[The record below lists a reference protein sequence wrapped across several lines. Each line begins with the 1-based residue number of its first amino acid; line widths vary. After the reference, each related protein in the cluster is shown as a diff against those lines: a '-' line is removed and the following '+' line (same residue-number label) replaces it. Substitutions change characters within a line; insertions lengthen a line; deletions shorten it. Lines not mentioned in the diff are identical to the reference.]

1 MCSLVGLNVIDLQR
15 IRIGNLKLNDLK
27 VGEWKMVKNDSRK
40 DLLNISK
47 EENKKTRKKVRQ
59 RVDSTK
65 PRLHKKILNG
75 KRKTFHQD
83 IVLSNLNKRLQGIDN
98 KQPYV
103 TLKNLGDRELGTEK
117 SQLLSQLET

>member
-1 MCSLVGLNVIDLQR
+1 MCSLVGLDVIDLQR

-27 VGEWKMVKNDSRK
+27 IGEWKMVKNDSRK
-40 DLLNISK
+40 DILK
-47 EENKKTRKKVRQ
+47 KGEPFRFKTFQKKKTRKKVRQ

-83 IVLSNLNKRLQGIDN
+83 IVLL
-98 KQPYV
+98 
-103 TLKNLGDRELGTEK
+103 
-117 SQLLSQLET
+117 